1 MPISS
6 FSNVCFSVK
15 HFGGFCLSFV
25 YLRFGCLS
33 VKKSSFFGLIDNC
46 LSYKYPSA
54 SQSLH
59 ILCNTYRKVKARF
72 LMEPVF
78 YSSIKRPLTAGANR
92 ELRSI
97 FVTLCKVD
105 KCGGKRYGRT
115 SLQKNRQKLGA
126 RHRAARLAPPGMQ
139 TCYGIQGRFE
149 GSRERSAKYR
159 CSKIYYVVVKKSKFS
174 VQHMYKVS
182 VRCSYFVMLYAC
194 IDINELLG
202 RSLKFLLGLY
212 LQIKC
217 LEFGKWFCLE
227 PWALLWGNMRNYV
240 GLGGF
245 GTFENCRLKHP
256 FCKKTKVS

>member
-6 FSNVCFSVK
+6 FSNDCFSVK

-72 LMEPVF
+72 LIVEPVF
-78 YSSIKRPLTAGANR
+78 SSSIKRPLTAGANR

-105 KCGGKRYGRT
+105 KCGGERYGRT

-126 RHRAARLAPPGMQ
+126 RHTERGWLPACKHVMESKVASKAAES
-139 TCYGIQGRFE
+139 GRQNTDA
-149 GSRERSAKYR
+149 R
-159 CSKIYYVVVKKSKFS
+159 KSITS
-174 VQHMYKVS
+174 
-182 VRCSYFVMLYAC
+182 
-194 IDINELLG
+194 
-202 RSLKFLLGLY
+202 
-212 LQIKC
+212 
-217 LEFGKWFCLE
+217 
-227 PWALLWGNMRNYV
+227 
-240 GLGGF
+240 
-245 GTFENCRLKHP
+245 
-256 FCKKTKVS
+256 

>member
-72 LMEPVF
+72 LIVEPVF
-78 YSSIKRPLTAGANR
+78 SSSIKRPLTAGANR

-126 RHRAARLAPPGMQ
+126 RHRARLAPPGMQ

-159 CSKIYYVVVKKSKFS
+159 CSKIYYVVVKK
-174 VQHMYKVS
+174 VQV
-182 VRCSYFVMLYAC
+182 
-194 IDINELLG
+194 
-202 RSLKFLLGLY
+202 
-212 LQIKC
+212 
-217 LEFGKWFCLE
+217 
-227 PWALLWGNMRNYV
+227 
-240 GLGGF
+240 
-245 GTFENCRLKHP
+245 
-256 FCKKTKVS
+256 